1 MCMQVYGYAS
11 RNSMGRRSSRR
22 FHIIQTC
29 VGAWRRATPPLGSST
44 LPSGNRAHPL
54 TQRLFA

>member
-11 RNSMGRRSSRR
+11 LKSMGRRAPRQ
-22 FHIIQTC
+22 FHIAQKC
-29 VGAWRRATPPLGSST
+29 LGAWRHATPPLGRST